1 MDIVLLIV
9 FAELLRLRNKSN
21 PTTIVFISPVSVKRY
36 IALVLFFMNYRSTKI
51 ESKKN
56 RNLVVRRTAI
66 LYGLALAALVL
77 VLKLLQYKYLVRD
90 LSIEFYMGALA
101 VVFTAVGAWAGLK
114 LTKKKTIV
122 VNQPVPLQPFA
133 LDPTRLEKLGISK
146 REHEVLEGMAAGLSN
161 QEIADRMFV
170 SLNTVKT
177 HSANLFSKLDV
188 KRRTQAIQKG
198 KELLLIP

>member
-1 MDIVLLIV
+1 MDIVSLIV
-9 FAELLRLRNKSN
+9 LVELIRLHNKSN
-21 PTTIVFISPVSVKRY
+21 PTTIVFISPASVKRY
-36 IALVLFFMNYRSTKI
+36 IALVLFCMNYRSTKI

-122 VNQPVPLQPFA
+122 VKQPVPLQPFA
-133 LDPTRLEKLGISK
+133 FDPTRLDKLGISK